1 MELTESFIFMIEYSK
16 REYMKVHSTKS
27 LEKIEISQAIL
38 NGLAKDG
45 GLYVWDDL
53 NPSFLMTLFS
63 S

>member
-16 REYMKVHSTKS
+16 RGYMEVHSTRS

-38 NGLAKDG
+38 NGLPKDG

-53 NPSFLMTLFS
+53 NPSFLMSLFS